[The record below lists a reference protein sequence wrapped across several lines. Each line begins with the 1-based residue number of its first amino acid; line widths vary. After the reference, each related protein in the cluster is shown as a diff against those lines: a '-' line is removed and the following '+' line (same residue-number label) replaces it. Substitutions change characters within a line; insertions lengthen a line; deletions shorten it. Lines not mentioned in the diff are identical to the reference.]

1 MLSNPFLSYTSPL
14 TKKSERIQMRSID
27 PSRSACGIV
36 HADFGPGGENGIPA
50 LLLVVVLWNTL
61 ETASRRTGSI
71 APAKLSTKELQMK
84 RKNNVSWSCLPKT
97 TSSLLPIRITTIGTL
112 TIGIR
117 KKPPW
122 MIEASLRE
130 NNINARRD
138 PLEDG
143 SRKFSSCLT
152 MKGAQREIVHEI
164 KEATVTLR

>member
-1 MLSNPFLSYTSPL
+1 
-14 TKKSERIQMRSID
+14 MRSID

-36 HADFGPGGENGIPA
+36 RADFGPGGENGIPA

-61 ETASRRTGSI
+61 ETASSRTTSI
-71 APAKLSTKELQMK
+71 EPAKLSTKELPAEDDVVTAPDLDHDDWDPD
-84 RKNNVSWSCLPKT
+84 NWNPEEAT
-97 TSSLLPIRITTIGTL
+97 
-112 TIGIR
+112 
-117 KKPPW
+117 W

>member
-1 MLSNPFLSYTSPL
+1 MELPAEDDVVTAPDPDHDDWDLDNWNPEEAT
-14 TKKSERIQMRSID
+14 
-27 PSRSACGIV
+27 
-36 HADFGPGGENGIPA
+36 
-50 LLLVVVLWNTL
+50 
-61 ETASRRTGSI
+61 
-71 APAKLSTKELQMK
+71 
-84 RKNNVSWSCLPKT
+84 
-97 TSSLLPIRITTIGTL
+97 
-112 TIGIR
+112 
-117 KKPPW
+117 W